1 MSIRGRVYPPP
12 TVKPFWKPGYQK
24 QGFWCIIKLKLTKSR
39 EKYDMIAVEFVF
51 TPEHQG
57 GGGWERVSP
66 PVRTFW
72 FINLGFET
80 KVLVVHCNVE
90 FSHHIRAKISI
101 IAFSRGSVKL
111 YDVFN
116 IEH

>member
-1 MSIRGRVYPPP
+1 
-12 TVKPFWKPGYQK
+12 
-24 QGFWCIIKLKLTKSR
+24 
-39 EKYDMIAVEFVF
+39 MIAVEFVF

-57 GGGWERVSP
+57 GGWERVSP
-66 PVRTFW
+66 PVRTFL

-80 KVLVVHCNVE
+80 KFLVVHCNVE
-90 FSHHIRAKISI
+90 FSHHIRAKISM
-101 IAFSRGSVKL
+101 IAFSRGSMKF